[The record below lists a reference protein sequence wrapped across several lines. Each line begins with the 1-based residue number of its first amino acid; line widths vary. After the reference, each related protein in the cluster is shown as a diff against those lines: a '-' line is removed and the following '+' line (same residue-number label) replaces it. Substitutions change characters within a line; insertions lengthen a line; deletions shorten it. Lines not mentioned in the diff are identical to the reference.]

1 MCPFCGTHPGISLFI
16 YHTTVSSQI
25 RKWRRAAGTK
35 ATRVFRV
42 LWKIH
47 THLWP
52 RFQIELVP
60 VTHSHSQSPALT
72 VSTEVSTE
80 GGDEARAEREREGTE
95 SDFDTDA
102 DKVANYWTP
111 HVVVTLHYALASCG
125 RRDEY

>member
-1 MCPFCGTHPGISLFI
+1 MVHTRVLVYLFITPPCRLRFVNGVAPLAPRLRAFSAFCGK
-16 YHTTVSSQI
+16 Y
-25 RKWRRAAGTK
+25 
-35 ATRVFRV
+35 
-42 LWKIH
+42 

-111 HVVVTLHYALASCG
+111 PCSCYVTLRSS
-125 RRDEY
+125 